1 MIIIPAVDIKDG
13 KCVRLTQGRMDAVTV
28 YADSPVDMAIKWES
42 LGAELIHLVDLDGAI
57 AGNTKNFSVI
67 KNITSALK
75 TPVQIGGGIR
85 DIESAEKY
93 LNLPNVKRIIMGTL
107 AHKNKDMLLRL
118 TNKYPGR
125 VAVGVDA
132 KDGFVAINGWV
143 TVTEEK
149 ASDLAKSLESSGT
162 ACIIYTDIARDGML
176 KGPNVTATKELA
188 QSIKIPVVASG
199 GVSSINDIK
208 AYAGVNVE
216 GIIIGKALYSGGL
229 DLREAIKTVAG
240 F

>member
-1 MIIIPAVDIKDG
+1 
-13 KCVRLTQGRMDAVTV
+13 MDAVTV
-28 YADSPVDMAIKWES
+28 YADSPVDMAMKWES

-107 AHKNKDMLLRL
+107 AHKDKGLLLRL
-118 TNKYPGR
+118 TDKYPGR
-125 VAVGVDA
+125 VAVGIDA

-143 TVTEEK
+143 TVTEER

-188 QSIKIPVVASG
+188 YSIKIPVVASG

-208 AYAGVNVE
+208 AYSGVNVE

-229 DLREAIKTVAG
+229 DLRTAIKTAG
-240 F
+240 VL

>member
-93 LNLPNVKRIIMGTL
+93 LNLPNVKRIIMGTA
-107 AHKNKDMLLRL
+107 AHKDKNMLLRL